1 MKIISL
7 FLALIICISAEAQN
21 SSYYFSIPV
30 PGEVCRNV
38 NTIHFGNYDDGKG
51 RIYSFSDSGVFIL
64 STTVSS
70 ISRSFLRESSQYRVE
85 NGYLFGVLA
94 NDSIPCIQEGEN
106 YFFGIRNRDVLVG
119 EGSRHL
125 LVRSSND
132 QNTYYLNYEENGV
145 YTPIR
150 MRFIKGKLEISSLE
164 YDSEST
170 VFDAVKER
178 KSITEGSI
186 NLVLL
191 KPSKEEF
198 EGLVSAGIFGMP
210 TIYARVK

>member
-1 MKIISL
+1 
-7 FLALIICISAEAQN
+7 
-21 SSYYFSIPV
+21 
-30 PGEVCRNV
+30 
-38 NTIHFGNYDDGKG
+38 
-51 RIYSFSDSGVFIL
+51 
-64 STTVSS
+64 
-70 ISRSFLRESSQYRVE
+70 
-85 NGYLFGVLA
+85 
-94 NDSIPCIQEGEN
+94 
-106 YFFGIRNRDVLVG
+106 VG

-198 EGLVSAGIFGMP
+198 EGLVSTGIFGMP
-210 TIYARVK
+210 TIYARIK